1 MIPRYSLPKM
11 SAIWSEENKFQKM
24 LDVEILAC
32 EAMADLGKVPRKEL
46 QKIKSKARFNVK
58 RIERIEKKTR
68 HDVIAFLHNIAEH
81 VGSASRFVHQG
92 LTSSDVLDTALSLM
106 MKEAAGILL
115 DDLKKLKSELRKK
128 AKKYKKTIMVGRSHG
143 VHAEPTTFGLKL
155 ALFFDEIN
163 RCIDR
168 IEKARDII
176 SVGKISGPVGTYSN
190 VEPYV
195 ENYVCKKLGLKSA
208 KISTQVLQ
216 RDRHAEY
223 MSHIAVVGATLEKIA
238 VEIRNLQKTEVREVE
253 EPFSKGQKGSS
264 AMPHKR
270 NPVMCERITGLAR
283 ILRANAM
290 AAMENVA
297 LWHERD
303 ISHSSVERV
312 IVPDS
317 TTLLDYMLNDMVFI
331 IKNMHVYPQ
340 NMRNNLAKTR
350 GLIFSA
356 RILVE
361 LEKKGVER
369 RKAYDIIQRCAMEA
383 WKRNENFKAALW
395 MDKDFRKVVKSRE
408 LEKFFD
414 LGYYTKHV
422 DKIFK
427 KVGIIT

>member
-1 MIPRYSLPKM
+1 MITRYSLPKM
-11 SAIWSEENKFQKM
+11 ASIWSDQNKFQKM
-24 LDVEILAC
+24 LDIEILAC

-46 QKIKSKARFNVK
+46 KKIKSKARFNVK
-58 RIERIEKKTR
+58 RIEKIEQKTR
-68 HDVIAFLHNIAEH
+68 HDIIAFLHNIAEH

-92 LTSSDVLDTALSLM
+92 LTSSDVLDTSLSVT
-106 MKEAAGILL
+106 MKEAAVILI
-115 DDLKKLKSELRKK
+115 DDLKKLRSELRKK
-128 AKKYKKTIMVGRSHG
+128 AKKYKLTMMVGRSHG

-163 RCIDR
+163 RSIER
-168 IEKARDII
+168 IESAKRII
-176 SVGKISGPVGTYSN
+176 SVGKISGPVGNYSN
-190 VEPYV
+190 IDPYV
-195 ENYVCKKLGLKSA
+195 ENYVCKKLDLKPA
-208 KISTQVLQ
+208 NISTQVLQ
-216 RDRHAEY
+216 RDRHADY
-223 MSHIAVVGATLEKIA
+223 MAQLAVVAATLEKIA
-238 VEIRNLQKTEVREVE
+238 LEVRNLQKTELREVE

-283 ILRANAM
+283 VLRANAM

-317 TTLLDYMLNDMVFI
+317 TILLDYMLNQMIFI
-331 IKNMHVYPQ
+331 VKNMHVYPQ

-361 LEKKGVER
+361 LEKRGVVDGQGF
-369 RKAYDIIQRCAMEA
+369 YQSD
-383 WKRNENFKAALW
+383 KAAG
-395 MDKDFRKVVKSRE
+395 DRK
-408 LEKFFD
+408 
-414 LGYYTKHV
+414 
-422 DKIFK
+422 
-427 KVGIIT
+427 IIRPRLLHKARWENL

>member
-1 MIPRYSLPKM
+1 MITRYSLPNM
-11 SAIWSEENKFQKM
+11 SNIWADENRFQKM
-24 LDVEILAC
+24 LDIEILAC

-46 QKIKSKARFNVK
+46 KKIKSKAKFNVK
-58 RIERIEKKTR
+58 RIETIEKKTR

-92 LTSSDVLDTALSLM
+92 LTSSDVLDTALSVQ
-106 MKEAAGILL
+106 MKEAADIIL
-115 DDLKKLKSELRKK
+115 DDLKKLRSELRKK
-128 AKKYKKTIMVGRSHG
+128 AKKYKLTMMVGRSHG

-163 RCIDR
+163 RSIER
-168 IEKARDII
+168 IENAKRII
-176 SVGKISGPVGTYSN
+176 SVGKISGPVGNYSN
-190 VEPYV
+190 VDPYV
-195 ENYVCKKLGLKSA
+195 ENYVCKKLGLKPA
-208 KISTQVLQ
+208 NISTQVLQ
-216 RDRHAEY
+216 RDRHADY
-223 MSHIAVVGATLEKIA
+223 MAQLAVVAATLEKIA
-238 VEIRNLQKTEVREVE
+238 LEIRNLQKTELREVE

-283 ILRANAM
+283 VLRANAM

-317 TTLLDYMLNDMVFI
+317 TILLDYMLNQMIFI
-331 IKNMHVYPQ
+331 VKNMHVYPQ

-350 GLIFSA
+350 GLIFSG

-361 LEKKGVER
+361 LEKRGVER
-369 RKAYDIIQRCAMEA
+369 RKAYDIIQRCAMKV
-383 WKRNENFKAALW
+383 WNKGMNFKEALW
-395 MDKDFRKVVKSRE
+395 MDKDFIKVVKPRQI
-408 LEKFFD
+408 EKLFD
-414 LGYYTKHV
+414 LGYYTRHV
-422 DKIFK
+422 GKIFR
-427 KVGIIT
+427 KVGI

>member
-1 MIPRYSLPKM
+1 MITRYSLPNMAK
-11 SAIWSEENKFQKM
+11 IWDEENKFQKM
-24 LDVEILAC
+24 LDIEILAC
-32 EAMADLGKVPRKEL
+32 EAMSNLGKVPKKDL
-46 QKIKSKARFNVK
+46 KKIKSKAKFSVK
-58 RIERIEKKTR
+58 RIETIEKKTR

-81 VGSASRFVHQG
+81 VGPASRFVHQG
-92 LTSSDVLDTALSLM
+92 LTSSDVLDTALSVM
-106 MKEAAGILL
+106 MKEAAGMLL

-128 AKKYKKTIMVGRSHG
+128 ANKYKRTIMVGRSHG
-143 VHAEPTTFGLKL
+143 VHAEPTTFGLKM

-163 RCIDR
+163 RCIER
-168 IEKARDII
+168 IEAAKDII
-176 SVGKISGPVGTYSN
+176 NVGKISGPVGTYSN

-195 ENYVCKKLGLKSA
+195 ENYVCRKLGLRPA
-208 KISTQVLQ
+208 NISTQVLQ

-223 MSHIAVVGATLEKIA
+223 MSHIAVVGASLEKIA
-238 VEIRNLQKTEVREVE
+238 LEIRNLQKTEIREVE

-312 IVPDS
+312 IIPDS
-317 TTLLDYMLNDMVFI
+317 TILLDYMLNQMIFI

-340 NMRNNLAKTR
+340 NMRNNLAKTK

-361 LEKKGVER
+361 LEKRGVER
-369 RKAYDIIQRCAMEA
+369 RKAYDIIQRCAMDV
-383 WKRNENFKAALW
+383 WKKNENFKAALW
-395 MDKDFRKVVKSRE
+395 MDKDFMKVVKPRE
-408 LEKFFD
+408 LERFFD

-427 KVGIIT
+427 KVGI

>member
-1 MIPRYSLPKM
+1 MIARYSLPDM
-11 SAIWSEENKFQKM
+11 ASIWSDQNKFQKM
-24 LDVEILAC
+24 LDIEILAC
-32 EAMADLGKVPRKEL
+32 EAMANLGKVPRREL
-46 QKIKSKARFNVK
+46 QKIKKKAAFSVK
-58 RIERIEKKTR
+58 RIEKIEQKTR

-81 VGSASRFVHQG
+81 VGPASRFVHQG
-92 LTSSDVLDTALSLM
+92 LTSSDVMDTALSVM
-106 MKEAAGILL
+106 MKEAADILL
-115 DDLKKLKSELRKK
+115 DDLKGLKQALCAK
-128 AKKYKKTIMVGRSHG
+128 AKKYKCTIIVGRSHG

-155 ALFFDEIN
+155 ALFFDEIS
-163 RCIDR
+163 RCIKR
-168 IEKARDII
+168 IEEAKAII

-195 ENYVCKKLGLKSA
+195 ENYVCKKLDLRA
-208 KISTQVLQ
+208 ANISTQILQ
-216 RDRHAEY
+216 RDRHADY
-223 MSHIAVVGATLEKIA
+223 MARIAVVGTTLEKIA
-238 VEIRNLQKTEVREVE
+238 VEIRNLQKTELREVE

-270 NPVMCERITGLAR
+270 NPVMCERITGLSR
-283 ILRANAM
+283 VLRANAM

-303 ISHSSVERV
+303 ISHSSVERI

-317 TTLLDYMLNDMVFI
+317 TILLDYMLNDMIFI

-340 NMRNNLAKTR
+340 NMRNNLSKTR

-361 LEKKGVER
+361 LEKRGVER
-369 RKAYDIIQRCAMEA
+369 KKAYDIIQRCAMKV
-383 WKRNENFKAALW
+383 WSKNINFKEALW
-395 MDKDFRKVVKSRE
+395 NDKNFIKTIKPRA

-422 DKIFK
+422 DRIFK
-427 KVGIIT
+427 KVGI

>member
-11 SAIWSEENKFQKM
+11 ANIWSDENKFQKM
-24 LDVEILAC
+24 LDIEILAC
-32 EAMADLGKVPRKEL
+32 EAMSNLGKIPKKDL
-46 QKIKSKARFNVK
+46 KKIKSKAKFSVR
-58 RIERIEKKTR
+58 RIKQIEKKTR
-68 HDVIAFLHNIAEH
+68 HDVVAFLHNIAEH
-81 VGSASRFVHQG
+81 VGPASRFVHQG
-92 LTSSDVLDTALSLM
+92 LTSSDILDTALSVM
-106 MKEAAGILL
+106 MKEAAIILL
-115 DDLKKLKSELRKK
+115 DDLKKLKIELQKK

-155 ALFFDEIN
+155 ALFFDEVN
-163 RCIDR
+163 RCIER
-168 IEKARDII
+168 IEKAKNII
-176 SVGKISGPVGTYSN
+176 SVGMISGPVGTYSN
-190 VEPYV
+190 IEPYV
-195 ENYVCKKLGLKSA
+195 ENYVCKKLGLRPA
-208 KISTQVLQ
+208 NISTQILQ
-216 RDRHAEY
+216 RDRHADY
-223 MSHIAVVGATLEKIA
+223 MAQIALVGATLEKIA
-238 VEIRNLQKTEVREVE
+238 LEIRNLQKTEIREVE

-283 ILRANAM
+283 ILRTNAL
-290 AAMENVA
+290 AGMENVA

-303 ISHSSVERV
+303 ISHSSVERI

-317 TTLLDYMLNDMVFI
+317 TILLDYMLNEMIFI

-361 LEKKGVER
+361 LEKRGVER
-369 RKAYDIIQRCAMEA
+369 KKAYDIIQRCAMKT
-383 WKRNENFKAALW
+383 WNNNENFKAVLW
-395 MDKDFRKVVKSRE
+395 MDKDFMKVIKPKE

-414 LGYYTKHV
+414 LSYYTRHV

-427 KVGIIT
+427 KVGI

>member
-1 MIPRYSLPKM
+1 MITRYSLPKM
-11 SAIWSEENKFQKM
+11 ASIWSDQNKFQKM
-24 LDVEILAC
+24 LDIEILAC

-46 QKIKSKARFNVK
+46 KKIKSKARFNVK
-58 RIERIEKKTR
+58 RIEKIEQKTR
-68 HDVIAFLHNIAEH
+68 HDIIAFLHNIAEH

-92 LTSSDVLDTALSLM
+92 LTSSDVLDTSLSVT
-106 MKEAAGILL
+106 MKEAAVILI
-115 DDLKKLKSELRKK
+115 DDLKKLRSELRKK
-128 AKKYKKTIMVGRSHG
+128 AKKYKLTMMVGRSHG

-163 RCIDR
+163 RSIER
-168 IEKARDII
+168 IESAKRII
-176 SVGKISGPVGTYSN
+176 SVGKISGPVGNYSN
-190 VEPYV
+190 IDPYV
-195 ENYVCKKLGLKSA
+195 ENYVCKKLDLKPA
-208 KISTQVLQ
+208 NISTQVLQ
-216 RDRHAEY
+216 RDRHADY
-223 MSHIAVVGATLEKIA
+223 MAQLAVVAATLEKIA
-238 VEIRNLQKTEVREVE
+238 LEVRNLQKTELREVE

-283 ILRANAM
+283 VLRANAM

-317 TTLLDYMLNDMVFI
+317 TILLDYMLNQMIFI
-331 IKNMHVYPQ
+331 VKNMHVYPQ

-361 LEKKGVER
+361 LEKRGVER
-369 RKAYDIIQRCAMEA
+369 RKAYDIIQRCAMKV
-383 WKRNENFKAALW
+383 WNKGMNFKEALW
-395 MDKDFRKVVKSRE
+395 MDKDFIKVIKPRE
-408 LEKFFD
+408 IEKLFD
-414 LGYYTKHV
+414 LGYYTRHV
-422 DKIFK
+422 GKIFR
-427 KVGIIT
+427 KVGI

>member
-11 SAIWSEENKFQKM
+11 ASIWSEENKFQKM

-115 DDLKKLKSELRKK
+115 DDLKKLKTELRKK

-168 IEKARDII
+168 IEKAKDII

-283 ILRANAM
+283 ILRTNAL

-317 TTLLDYMLNDMVFI
+317 TILLDYMLNDMIFI
-331 IKNMHVYPQ
+331 IKNMHVYSQ

-369 RKAYDIIQRCAMEA
+369 RKAYDIIQRCAMEV

-395 MDKDFRKVVKSRE
+395 MDNDFRKVVRSKE

-422 DKIFK
+422 DKIFR
-427 KVGIIT
+427 KVGI

>member
-11 SAIWSEENKFQKM
+11 ASIWSEENKFQKM

-58 RIERIEKKTR
+58 RIEKIEKKTR

-143 VHAEPTTFGLKL
+143 VHAEPTTFGLKI

-168 IEKARDII
+168 IEKAKDII

-195 ENYVCKKLGLKSA
+195 ENYVCKKLGLKA
-208 KISTQVLQ
+208 ANISTQVLQ

-223 MSHIAVVGATLEKIA
+223 MSQIAVVGATLEKIA

-283 ILRANAM
+283 VLRTNAL

-317 TTLLDYMLNDMVFI
+317 TILLDYMLNDMIFI

-361 LEKKGVER
+361 LEKRGVER
-369 RKAYDIIQRCAMEA
+369 RKAYDIIQRCAMEV
-383 WKRNENFKAALW
+383 WKKNENFKAALW

-408 LEKFFD
+408 LERFFD

-422 DKIFK
+422 DRIFK
-427 KVGIIT
+427 KVGI

>member
-11 SAIWSEENKFQKM
+11 ASIWAEENKFRKM
-24 LDVEILAC
+24 LDIEILAC
-32 EAMADLGKVPRKEL
+32 EAMSNLGKVPKKEL
-46 QKIKSKARFNVK
+46 KKIKSKAKFSVK
-58 RIERIEKKTR
+58 RIEQIEKKTR

-81 VGSASRFVHQG
+81 VGPASRFVHQG
-92 LTSSDVLDTALSLM
+92 LTSSDVLDTALSVM
-106 MKEAAGILL
+106 MKEAADILI
-115 DDLKKLKSELRKK
+115 DDLKKLKIELRKK
-128 AKKYKKTIMVGRSHG
+128 ARKYKYTIMIGRSHG

-163 RCIDR
+163 RCIER
-168 IEKARDII
+168 MEKVKKTI
-176 SVGKISGPVGTYSN
+176 SVGQISGPVGTYSN

-195 ENYVCKKLGLKSA
+195 ENYVCKKLGLKPA
-208 KISTQVLQ
+208 NISTQVIQ
-216 RDRHAEY
+216 RDLHAEY
-223 MSHIAVVGATLEKIA
+223 LAQIAIIGGALEKIA

-283 ILRANAM
+283 LLRSNAM

-303 ISHSSVERV
+303 ISHSSVER
-312 IVPDS
+312 IIIPDS
-317 TTLLDYMLNDMVFI
+317 TILLDYMLNDTIFI

-361 LEKKGVER
+361 LEKRGVER
-369 RKAYDIIQRCAMEA
+369 RKAYDIIQRCAMQV
-383 WKRNENFKAALW
+383 WKRSENFKATLW
-395 MDKDFRKVVKSRE
+395 EDKDFMKVVKPRE

-414 LGYYTKHV
+414 LSYYTKYV
-422 DKIFK
+422 DRIFR
-427 KVGIIT
+427 KVGI